1 MTSDITNIG
10 PPRIGALAALVGF
23 DALASRA
30 GHARVHYDGTLCT
43 AAETELIDSATS
55 QERHLARALHGG
67 YAETSDPQ
75 AGPLSE
81 LLKLAGGTPRASV
94 FATGLC
100 QAFLIPDD
108 SNPAPAHEDRTA
120 AFADLYRR
128 LELPC
133 LVGAARERAVTIL
146 AGLG

>member
-10 PPRIGALAALVGF
+10 QLRISALAALVDF
-23 DALASRA
+23 DVPASRA
-30 GHARVHYDGTLCT
+30 GQGRVHSDGTLYT

-55 QERHLARALHGG
+55 QERQLAQALHAGYGG
-67 YAETSDPQ
+67 TSDPE
-75 AGPLSE
+75 AGALSE
-81 LLKLAGGTPRASV
+81 LLKLAGGTPRASL

-108 SNPAPAHEDRTA
+108 SHPAPAHEERTA

-133 LVGAARERAVTIL
+133 LKGTARERALAIL
-146 AGLG
+146 DGMR